1 MSTKNRT
8 QIRLMQITGSYKT
21 VQTESGDITPA
32 RYITDHKAGL
42 AGDVK
47 LSEVA
52 EASGSL
58 SSILSDIASSIG
70 RIVGLS
76 GSDENSMGGTFMGRS
91 AGQLIHTGANVV
103 LTSLAEDAGGCIILS
118 GSGHATVSSSWT
130 VGGGAG
136 LSFIQGC
143 NDGGEYERISWEGG
157 PNSGSITLRNA
168 DGAIFK
174 TILGDY
180 SPALIMSASEAT
192 GMFNIRAGSSGRL
205 SLNDSG
211 DSPSVVI
218 YPSTAPKLVL
228 SGNGVDSSAGIRM
241 VLSGGS
247 NETYECFQATS
258 QGVGL
263 ISSASNLTLYA
274 SASTYGTTGTIKFS
288 DQWCVNNTNWGD
300 GYSGHMKLSKT
311 DAEWTTLASTF
322 SNGDSL
328 ISMLAEAATTTSPPT
343 STMAGLWLATG
354 RIVSGTA
361 LAFESQIVADTY
373 WNTADSTYGGAQIGK
388 VGNYGIPAG
397 VTVANY
403 TKVIDAYVN
412 GNLLVSGSTVKVGV
426 AAADYHL
433 GTYSA
438 TTGLVTYPSGS
449 ITFGFDLEGN
459 DTVLLKVR

>member
-21 VQTESGDITPA
+21 VQTEAGDITPA
-32 RYITDHKAGL
+32 RYITDRKAGL
-42 AGDVK
+42 AGDVL

-103 LTSLAEDAGGCIILS
+103 LTSLADSDGGCIILS
-118 GSGHATVSSSWT
+118 GSGASSMSSSWT
-130 VGGGAG
+130 IGGGAG

-143 NDGGEYERISWEGG
+143 NNGVEYPRIAWEGG
-157 PNSGSITLRNA
+157 PTSGSITLNTA
-168 DGAIFK
+168 NGAIFK
-174 TILGDY
+174 TILGDS
-180 SPALIMSASEAT
+180 SPTLIMSASQST
-192 GMFNIRAGSSGRL
+192 GLFNIRGGESGQL

-211 DSPSVVI
+211 DSPRVVI

-228 SGNGVDSSAGIRM
+228 SGNGVDTAAGIRM

-258 QGVGL
+258 EGVGL

-288 DQWCVNNTNWGD
+288 DQWCVNNTSWG
-300 GYSGHMKLSKT
+300 GSTSGHVKLSKS
-311 DAEWTTLASTF
+311 DAEWTTLESTF
-322 SNGDSL
+322 GSNKSL
-328 ISMLAEAATTTSPPT
+328 ISMLATAATTTSPPT
-343 STMAGLWLATG
+343 STMAGLWLVTG

-361 LAFESQIVADTY
+361 LAFESQITANSY
-373 WNTADSTYGGAQIGK
+373 WNTADSTYGGNQIGK
-388 VGNYGIPAG
+388 AGNYGIPAG
-397 VTVANY
+397 VTTANY

-433 GTYSA
+433 GTYA
-438 TTGLVTYPSGS
+438 GGTGLPLYPSGS
-449 ITFGFDLEGN
+449 ITFGFDLENN